1 MMKTA
6 GFLDGQLYKGLA
18 IVALTGIVLQTWV
31 NREVSVP
38 FLDEYY
44 HLRITEQYLV
54 DLDILHYDSFITTPP
69 GLYILGFIF
78 GVMI

>member
-1 MMKTA
+1 MKTE
-6 GFLDGQLYKGLA
+6 GSLDRSLYKGLA

-31 NREVSVP
+31 NREVSIAYV
-38 FLDEYY
+38 DEYF

-54 DLDILHYDSFITTPP
+54 DLDFLHYDSCITTPP
-69 GLYILGFIF
+69 GVYILGFIF